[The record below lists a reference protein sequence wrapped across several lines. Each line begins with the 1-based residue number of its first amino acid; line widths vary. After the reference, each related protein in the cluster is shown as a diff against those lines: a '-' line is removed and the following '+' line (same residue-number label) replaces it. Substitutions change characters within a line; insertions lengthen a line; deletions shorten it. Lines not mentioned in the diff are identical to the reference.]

1 MPLAAITVGNGGVG
15 PVSRMFRLR
24 YQRPTPV
31 TAADLARSLAD
42 MVDRRDLGSWLQGPG
57 SLNPDAQPPGV
68 RLGLPAEGPGSVARF
83 GRRAGAIIVD
93 YALCTLIAT
102 LFGYHFAGHN
112 TGAAAFLPLAV
123 FGVENLLLLGTAGF
137 TIGHRLFGMQVRRL
151 GGGLPGIVPALV
163 RTILLCLAVPAL
175 IWDRD
180 QRGLHDR
187 VAGTVL
193 VRL

>member
-1 MPLAAITVGNGGVG
+1 
-15 PVSRMFRLR
+15 
-24 YQRPTPV
+24 
-31 TAADLARSLAD
+31 
-42 MVDRRDLGSWLQGPG
+42 MVDRRDVGSWLQGPG
-57 SLNPDAQPPGV
+57 SVNPDAQPPGV

-102 LFGYHFAGHN
+102 LFGYHFAGTN
-112 TGAAAFLPLAV
+112 TGARPFLPLLV
-123 FGVENLLLLGTAGF
+123 FLVENVVLVGTAGF

-151 GGGLPGIVPALV
+151 AGGLPGPLLGSV
-163 RTILLCLAVPAL
+163 RSILLCLAVPAL

-180 QRGLHDR
+180 QRGIHDR
-187 VAGTVL
+187 VPGTVL